1 MSRIYFDTTP
11 LIYFLDDEKPFSDK
25 VASFIFNHQDDTDF
39 YLTSTITDTEYLVFP
54 YKMEDMRKIWLY
66 KKFLADFNFQIVE
79 PNRAITQQA
88 AQLRAKY
95 PGLKS
100 MDDIHL
106 ATSIFCGCDIF
117 LTNDEQLR
125 QVTEENVVLVSD
137 FPAIS

>member
-79 PNRAITQQA
+79 SNRAITQQA

-100 MDDIHL
+100 MDAIHL

-125 QVTEENVVLVSD
+125 QVTEANVVLVSD